1 MNQSSIFKLEV
12 LLQQVQ
18 RGDKAAE
25 ELLVSLLRPGVAFLL
40 SRSITSNNVGGL
52 TDKALSYA
60 LEAALGGLARSAQE
74 LIKITLDA
82 VHEIC
87 GEQVPLLASE
97 NPASHAV
104 ITKIAS
110 LPHRKREVLYRYYA
124 LGESREEI
132 CTNMGLSLED
142 FQTIKDEAKKVFS

>member
-40 SRSITSNNVGGL
+40 SRSIPSNNVGGL

-87 GEQVPLLASE
+87 GERVPLVASE
-97 NPASHAV
+97 SPASHAV

-110 LPHRKREVLYRYYA
+110 LPRRTREVLDRYYA

-132 CTNMGLSLED
+132 CTRMGLSLED
-142 FQTIKDEAKKVFS
+142 FQAIKEEAKTVFL